1 LSLKVFTSF
10 SLSLCI
16 AAVAAPGHAAIAQS
30 PLILGGGNVPGNL
43 ALVPSVE
50 YPTVISVANIEA
62 QYHHTASYVGN
73 SASAKCDSYVR
84 EAINH
89 HVFGSISGDDGGG
102 YFTPTRKSKGC
113 TNSDEWSGNYLNW
126 ATTQTIDPF
135 RLALTGGYRVVDTTS
150 QTIIEKATRAN
161 RGDYFDDRNVTGDS
175 LIRSI
180 SPYTKGTLASSIK
193 SSNTQRSASIQNY
206 QKNKTLRIIND
217 GDTKF
222 YSVRVEVCKN
232 SNLLEENCVQYGN

>member
-1 LSLKVFTSF
+1 
-10 SLSLCI
+10 
-16 AAVAAPGHAAIAQS
+16 
-30 PLILGGGNVPGNL
+30 
-43 ALVPSVE
+43 
-50 YPTVISVANIEA
+50 
-62 QYHHTASYVGN
+62 
-73 SASAKCDSYVR
+73 
-84 EAINH
+84 
-89 HVFGSISGDDGGG
+89 
-102 YFTPTRKSKGC
+102 
-113 TNSDEWSGNYLNW
+113 
-126 ATTQTIDPF
+126 F

-161 RGDYFDDRNVTGDS
+161 RGDYFDDRNVTGNS

-232 SNLLEENCVQYGN
+232 SNLLEENCVQYGNNWKPEGLIQRYADTIRYSAFSYLNIDGN